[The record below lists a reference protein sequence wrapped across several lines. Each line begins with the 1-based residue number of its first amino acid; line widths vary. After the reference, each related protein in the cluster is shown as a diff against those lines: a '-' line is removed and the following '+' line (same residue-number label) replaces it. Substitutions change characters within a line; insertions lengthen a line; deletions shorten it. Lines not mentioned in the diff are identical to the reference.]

1 MDRRTFLKSGS
12 ALPAAAVA
20 AGLPRLAGANTAGAS
35 WRAFEVVTQVQ
46 VLEADGATRVWL
58 PTPLTRDTDY
68 FKSLGTVW
76 SSEGGTVA
84 YVEEPKYGV
93 GIVSASFSGGT
104 PVLVMTS
111 RFATRDRSVDLKK
124 APQTP

>member
-1 MDRRTFLKSGS
+1 G
-12 ALPAAAVA
+12 
-20 AGLPRLAGANTAGAS
+20 GS
-35 WRAFEVVTQVQ
+35 WRAFEVVTSVQ
-46 VLEADGATRVWL
+46 VLEAEGATRVWL

-76 SSEGGTVA
+76 SSEGGTVT

-93 GIVSASFSGGT
+93 GIVSANFSGGT
-104 PVLVMTS
+104 PILVMTS

-124 APQTP
+124 APQTAPREDAAILRSSLQPTELIPTDGIVRETAM